1 MQIFMIMMIVFI
13 IAIFIGI
20 PIAYCI
26 GISGLVG
33 LFISGISVEFVAK
46 TVFTGLDSYTF
57 LAIPMFILAGL
68 IMEKGGISNRLIKLA
83 TSLVGNVYGGL
94 GIITVIACFFFAAI
108 SGSSPATVAAIGAM
122 MIPAMKEEGY
132 DTAFAGA
139 LTAASGSMG
148 VLVPPSVTMIIYA
161 ITAEVSIRELFLAG
175 FVPGALLTV
184 CLIVTVYIIAKKNN
198 YRSKKV
204 ERLSGKD
211 FLKAVWD
218 AKWSMLIPFIILGG
232 IYSGIFTATE
242 SAIVAVVYALVIS
255 IFVHKELKFSQV
267 PAIVA
272 QAALT
277 TSTVVIILGFAIA
290 FARYLTMAQIPQ
302 EFAKEILRLTN
313 NVYVIYLMFIALAF
327 VAGTFMAIEAQI
339 LIFTPMFLPILKN
352 LGVDP
357 IHFGIIFIISAQ
369 IGFLTPP
376 VGVNLFVAQGIS
388 NCSIVDLSKK
398 ILPFL
403 AAMTFA
409 QMILLVFPDIVMCL
423 PRLFF

>member
-1 MQIFMIMMIVFI
+1 MQIFFIMMVIFI

-33 LFISGISVEFVAK
+33 LFISGISVEFMAK

-68 IMEKGGISNRLIKLA
+68 IMERGGISNRLIKLA

-108 SGSSPATVAAIGAM
+108 SGSSPATVAAIGSM
-122 MIPAMKEEGY
+122 MIPAMRDEGY
-132 DTAFAGA
+132 DKAFAGA
-139 LTAASGSMG
+139 LTAAAGSMG

-161 ITAEVSIRELFLAG
+161 ITAEVSIGKLFMSG
-175 FVPGALLTV
+175 FIPGALMTA
-184 CLIVTVYIIAKKNN
+184 CLIICVYIIAKKHN
-198 YRSKKV
+198 YKSKKI
-204 ERLSGKD
+204 EKLSKKD
-211 FLKAVWD
+211 FLRALYD

-242 SAIVAVVYALVIS
+242 SAIVAVVYALIIS
-255 IFVHKELKFSQV
+255 IFVHKELKIKEV
-267 PAIVA
+267 PEIIA

-302 EFAKEILRLTN
+302 VFAREILSLTN
-313 NVYVIYLMFIALAF
+313 NVYIIYLMFIALAF

-376 VGVNLFVAQGIS
+376 VGVNLFVAQGVS
-388 NCSIVDLSKK
+388 NCSIVELSKK
-398 ILPFL
+398 IFPFL
-403 AAMTFA
+403 VAMTIT
-409 QMILLVFPDIVMCL
+409 QLILLIFPDLVLFL

>member
-1 MQIFMIMMIVFI
+1 
-13 IAIFIGI
+13 
-20 PIAYCI
+20 
-26 GISGLVG
+26 
-33 LFISGISVEFVAK
+33 
-46 TVFTGLDSYTF
+46 
-57 LAIPMFILAGL
+57 
-68 IMEKGGISNRLIKLA
+68 
-83 TSLVGNVYGGL
+83 
-94 GIITVIACFFFAAI
+94 
-108 SGSSPATVAAIGAM
+108 
-122 MIPAMKEEGY
+122 
-132 DTAFAGA
+132 
-139 LTAASGSMG
+139 
-148 VLVPPSVTMIIYA
+148 
-161 ITAEVSIRELFLAG
+161 
-175 FVPGALLTV
+175 
-184 CLIVTVYIIAKKNN
+184 
-198 YRSKKV
+198 
-204 ERLSGKD
+204 
-211 FLKAVWD
+211 
-218 AKWSMLIPFIILGG
+218 MLIPFIILGG